1 METKIRQCYSEPID
15 LNSKEFVEMMIID
28 GLFLIKMLIR
38 STFKSYDIADD
49 PLDGN
54 DWLRIM
60 VKQDM
65 FLLENQIPL
74 FVLRCLAN
82 IIFCV
87 DVEELGMSLNKVI
100 HFFIITRFPYF
111 NYYRKILNEEPPS
124 RCEDAKHLLDFLILL
139 IQPPSHVAS
148 TSSSSS
154 SWKIVQ
160 ILMKLKTNTV
170 LKRTCITDNEEREKE
185 DFFLPSATELSLAG
199 VSRRKG
205 ILEIPPLSISDD
217 TDPSL
222 RNLIAC
228 EQSYGGTGYYI
239 TSYVNMMDFLIN
251 SADDVKLLRKKGIIC
266 NYLGCDED
274 VSDMFNKLCVGI
286 LDGGTYYSDCIR
298 DINKFYKKRR
308 HIWKATLKREYFKSP
323 WAIISVFA
331 AVLLIALTIISTV
344 FGILSF
350 VIHKS

>member
-74 FVLRCLAN
+74 FYS
-82 IIFCV
+82 
-87 DVEELGMSLNKVI
+87 SLKS
-100 HFFIITRFPYF
+100 FI
-111 NYYRKILNEEPPS
+111 PS
-124 RCEDAKHLLDFLILL
+124 LFTK
-139 IQPPSHVAS
+139 
-148 TSSSSS
+148 
-154 SWKIVQ
+154 
-160 ILMKLKTNTV
+160 

-199 VSRRKG
+199 VRFKKGSAQGSFLDIEFSRRTG

-308 HIWKATLKREYFKSP
+308 HIWKATLKQEYFKSP